1 MSKDLRFSILLDF
14 YGDMLTQKQKNVM
27 ELYYN
32 QDLSLSEIQ
41 EHEDITR
48 QGIRDN
54 IKRGEAY
61 LTELEEKLHFAEK
74 ITKLMRIIDDV
85 VERCESIQR
94 TNKGFISSTAIEDDS
109 VAIRKMLTDYI
120 DQNFA

>member
-1 MSKDLRFSILLDF
+1 MSKDLHFSVLLDF
-14 YGDMLTQKQKNVM
+14 YGDMLTEKQKDVM

-32 QDLSLSEIQ
+32 QDLSLAEIS

-54 IKRGEAY
+54 IKRGEVY

-74 ITKLMRIIDDV
+74 ITELIRLTEHITELCNNI
-85 VERCESIQR
+85 ER
-94 TNKGFISSTAIEDDS
+94 TNEGFLSSTAIEENS
-109 VAIRKMLTDYI
+109 IAIRTLLSDYI
-120 DQNFA
+120 DKNFS

>member
-1 MSKDLRFSILLDF
+1 MSKDLHFSVLLDF
-14 YGDMLTQKQKNVM
+14 YGDMLTEKQKDVM

-32 QDLSLSEIQ
+32 QDLSLAEIS

-74 ITKLMRIIDDV
+74 ITKLMRVTERV
-85 VERCESIQR
+85 VELCNDIER
-94 TNKGFISSTAIEDDS
+94 TNQGFISSTAIEEDS
-109 VAIRKMLTDYI
+109 VAIRTMLTDYI
-120 DQNFA
+120 DENFS